1 MCPTEYNRGWADP
14 KPGTYLDILG
24 DRLDPSIHVMW
35 TGNSV
40 CHDITLEGQQWV
52 NRRIKRPSY
61 VWWNFPVTD
70 YCRSNLCMGRVYG
83 LASEPG
89 AKESMGGFVSN
100 PMDKP
105 EASKVSLFG
114 LADYSWNINGFKSD
128 EAWKEGVRRLF
139 PKAAEAMQ
147 VFVNHNSDQGPNG
160 HGYRREESVEIE
172 PVVKRVLEAA
182 REGKIEKKD
191 TALLKRNLPVWPP
204 LRPSSVPRRTIRG

>member
-1 MCPTEYNRGWADP
+1 
-14 KPGTYLDILG
+14 
-24 DRLDPSIHVMW
+24 MW

-83 LASEPG
+83 VASEPG

-147 VFVNHNSDQGPNG
+147 VFVNHNSD
-160 HGYRREESVEIE
+160 
-172 PVVKRVLEAA
+172 PVSYTHLTLPTKRIV
-182 REGKIEKKD
+182 
-191 TALLKRNLPVWPP
+191 
-204 LRPSSVPRRTIRG
+204 